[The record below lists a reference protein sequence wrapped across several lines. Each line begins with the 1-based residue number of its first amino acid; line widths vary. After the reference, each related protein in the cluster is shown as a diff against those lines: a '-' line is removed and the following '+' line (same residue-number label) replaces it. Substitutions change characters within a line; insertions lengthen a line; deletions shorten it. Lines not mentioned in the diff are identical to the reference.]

1 MLLLESRLIEC
12 QLLVDRNR
20 HPEEHEHRSNMDAAS
35 PFLSVLSTPNFKLPT
50 VHSLFP
56 RCPFRQKANLARS
69 SRVFR
74 EFPNSLLYLGHLFKE
89 FTIMMTLKQEDPAIY
104 DLIQEE
110 ADRQEYGIELIASE
124 NYTSKAVMEAMGSV
138 LTNKYSEGYI
148 GKRYYGGNQVID
160 KIEAIAIERCKQ
172 LFGCDHVN
180 VQPLSGS
187 PANAAVYFAVL
198 KPGDKVLGLKLDH
211 GGHLSHGHPVNF
223 SGMLYNFVQY
233 EVDKETGRI
242 DMDKVREIA
251 LREKPKMILAGFSAY
266 SRNLDWKRFKE
277 IADEVGALTMAD
289 ISHIAGLIAGKA
301 IESPV
306 PYFDIVTTTTHKTLR
321 GPRSAIIMCKDKMIQ
336 KMVKGELKEVS
347 LAKEIDKGVFPG
359 MQGGP
364 HDHITAGKAVAF
376 GEALKPE
383 FQTYAKNI
391 IKNMQAM
398 ADELMKRGY
407 KIISDGT
414 DNHLVVIDMTS
425 KNVSGKEA
433 EVALEKVGIS
443 TSRST
448 IPFDPR
454 KPMDPSGLRVG
465 TAAITTRGFDEN
477 DSRKVADIMDRTIQN
492 KDNDEALKAIRQEI
506 VELCK
511 KHPLYK

>member
-1 MLLLESRLIEC
+1 MLLLESRLIEY

-20 HPEEHEHRSNMDAAS
+20 HSEEHELRSNMDAAS
-35 PFLSVLSTPNFKLPT
+35 PFLSVLSAPNFKLPT

-56 RCPFRQKANLARS
+56 RCPFRQKANFARS

-74 EFPNSLLYLGHLFKE
+74 EFPNSFLYLGHLFKE

-506 VELCK
+506 VDLCK
-511 KHPLYK
+511 AHPLYK